1 MGADPKT
8 VLAQLKS
15 LLKDRNLPLTRDTSV
30 VEKINSIA
38 EARAFMRRIFD
49 DPANQEAFRM
59 AIVAY
64 YASAIGDTDLAMSAM
79 RRGVV
84 EMGGGLA
91 NFWVACTPETRND
104 PRFKQM
110 LRDTGLIGFFRTSGQ
125 WNDFCEPVGK
135 DDFRC
140 H

>member
-1 MGADPKT
+1 M
-8 VLAQLKS
+8 
-15 LLKDRNLPLTRDTSV
+15 NLVDG
-30 VEKINSIA
+30 IDSIVA
-38 EARAFMRRIFD
+38 ARAFMRKISE

-84 EMGGGLA
+84 DMGGGLA
-91 NFWVACTPETRND
+91 NFWVASSPETRND

-110 LRDTGLIGFFRTSGQ
+110 LRDTGLVDFFVASGH
-125 WNDFCEPVGK
+125 WNDFCAPVGK
-135 DDFRC
+135 DDFQC